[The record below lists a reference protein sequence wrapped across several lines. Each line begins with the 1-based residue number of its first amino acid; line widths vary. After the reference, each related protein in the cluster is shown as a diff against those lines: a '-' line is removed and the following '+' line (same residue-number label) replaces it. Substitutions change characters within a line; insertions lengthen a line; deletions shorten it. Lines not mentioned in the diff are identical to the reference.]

1 MPILDSWRQRLAE
14 LENRPAPAQ
23 AEFHLPPSPDFFA
36 GRTTR
41 VSTPD
46 EARSMADLAAR
57 LSLAWVGLAVAF
69 RHESPATFRGQ
80 QDQVSHD
87 PHGIRP
93 EILGLALAEPTG
105 AGGRLHRF
113 AVDLRQANVL

>member
-1 MPILDSWRQRLAE
+1 MPIFDSWRQRLAE
-14 LENRPAPAQ
+14 LENRSAPAQ
-23 AEFHLPPSPDFFA
+23 AEFRLPPSPDFFA

-57 LSLAWVGLAVAF
+57 LPLAWVGLAATLS
-69 RHESPATFRGQ
+69 HDSTATFRGQ

-87 PHGIRP
+87 PHGIHP
-93 EILGLALAEPTG
+93 EALGLVLAEPTG
-105 AGGRLHRF
+105 EGGRLHRF
-113 AVDLRQANVL
+113 AV